1 MVKLLR
7 LDENYVVGS
16 NPDEEATLDLDTQIL
31 DELVELVGSE
41 EEVEAAAKE
50 AHDDLVAA
58 FERNEVEIDEDSVP
72 EKLAIASLILK
83 LVEMGKLGPEDAD
96 SFIEKHVG

>member
-7 LDENYVVGS
+7 LDENYVVGAS
-16 NPDEEATLDLDTQIL
+16 PEDAALDLDTQML

-58 FERNEVEIDEDSVP
+58 FDRNEVEIEEDAVP
-72 EKLAIASLILK
+72 EKLVIASLILK
-83 LVEMGKLGPEDAD
+83 LVELGKLGPEDAD
-96 SFIEKHVG
+96 SFIEKHIG

>member
-7 LDENYVVGS
+7 LDENYVVGAS
-16 NPDEEATLDLDTQIL
+16 PDDVALDLDTQML

-58 FERNEVEIDEDSVP
+58 FERNEVEIEEDAVP
-72 EKLAIASLILK
+72 EKLVIASLVLK
-83 LVEMGKLGPEDAD
+83 LVEQGKLGPEEAD
-96 SFIEKHVG
+96 GFIEKHVG

>member
-7 LDENYVVGS
+7 LDENYVVGA
-16 NPDEEATLDLDTQIL
+16 NPDEENALDLDTQML

-50 AHDDLVAA
+50 AHEDLVAA
-58 FERNEVEIDEDSVP
+58 FERNEVEIDEYAVP

-83 LVEMGKLGPEDAD
+83 LVEQGKIGPEDAD
-96 SFIEKHVG
+96 QFIADNVG

>member
-7 LDENYVVGS
+7 LDENYVVGAH
-16 NPDEEATLDLDTQIL
+16 PDEENALDLDTQML

-50 AHDDLVAA
+50 AHEDLVAA
-58 FERNEVEIDEDSVP
+58 FERNEVEIDEDAVP

-83 LVEMGKLGPEDAD
+83 LVEQGKIGPEDAD
-96 SFIEKHVG
+96 QFIADNVG